1 LKSLRTVAVSLL
13 ALALVVWLLRHA
25 NLGEVWLEIRTAD
38 RGLLALGTALFAPMM
53 LIRAVRWRYLMRPI
67 GPVRIRT
74 AWRTTMIG
82 FAASNV
88 LPARVG
94 EVLRPY
100 LLARAEGLNATSAF
114 ATIVVERLLDGLA
127 LLALLALYLTGVT
140 GPHPQ
145 NALMATVAASSAVTA
160 AAILAL
166 LVLMAVLSAHPERV
180 GRIVHGTERVL
191 PVRMAALLARAA
203 ERFSHGLGVAR
214 APRLLVAST
223 VWTFALWLLIAAQ
236 TWMVSRAF
244 VIAMSA
250 GGTFLQ
256 EALLVIGSIAMPT
269 PGGVG
274 GFHEAY
280 RVGATTFFGAPNDA
294 AIGAAVAL
302 HAISFIPTT
311 LIGGFFMLQ
320 DGLNVSRL
328 RRLADEG
335 ATVTS

>member
-1 LKSLRTVAVSLL
+1 MKSLRTVAVSLL
-13 ALALVVWLLRHA
+13 AVALVVWFLRHA
-25 NLGEVWLEIRTAD
+25 NLGDVWREMRSAD
-38 RGLLALGTALFAPMM
+38 RGLLLAGTTLFVPMM
-53 LIRAVRWRYLMRPI
+53 LIRAIRWRYLMRPI
-67 GPVRIRT
+67 GPVRIRN

-88 LPARVG
+88 LPARIG

-127 LLALLALYLTGVT
+127 VLALLALYLSGVI
-140 GPHPQ
+140 GPPPR
-145 NALMATVAASSAVTA
+145 NALMATVAASSAITA

-180 GRIVHGTERVL
+180 GRLVHSTERVL
-191 PVRMAALLARAA
+191 PVRMAAMLARVA

-214 APRLLVAST
+214 APRLLVVST
-223 VWTFALWLLIAAQ
+223 VWTFALWLTIATQ

-244 VIAMSA
+244 GINMTA

-256 EALLVIGSIAMPT
+256 QTLLVIGIAMPT

-280 RVGATTFFGAPNDA
+280 RIGATTFFRAPNDA
-294 AIGAAVAL
+294 AIGAALAL

-311 LIGGFFMLQ
+311 LLGGLFMLQ